1 MHVIN
6 VVLHFLS
13 EMGSVLLFYKNSV
26 NFVDKKNESNCNIND
41 RINND
46 MYDKKKSQGTRDK
59 NVKLELR

>member
-26 NFVDKKNESNCNIND
+26 NFVDKKTESNCNIND